1 MVEPV
6 PGKQSIRMRRISLML
21 ALSLVAHASGCNS
34 SSGPEYPLRYDF
46 LLSTEMLTSW
56 SFGSSDYQAEQ
67 EAAMEVVIDKRELPV
82 ESGSAFYH
90 AGTNL
95 SDDLWIWFARRMDA
109 LEPGRTYR
117 LGFQVEYVTSY
128 HADCIGTGELVL
140 IKAGASEQQPARVL
154 TGDGSWRMNVDKGEQ
169 FESGEDAVILSD
181 IRNDL
186 PECPAE
192 PLFGRGSS
200 GPGDGTVEVV
210 ADANG
215 GFWIFFGTE
224 SAFETR
230 HEIYFTRFELLVT
243 PLAD

>member
-1 MVEPV
+1 
-6 PGKQSIRMRRISLML
+6 ML
-21 ALSLVAHASGCNS
+21 ALSLLTAASGCS
-34 SSGPEYPLRYDF
+34 SSTGPESPLRYDF
-46 LLSTEMLTSW
+46 PLSAELLTSW
-56 SFGSSDYQAEQ
+56 SSGSSDYQAEQ
-67 EAAMEVVIDKRELPV
+67 EAAMEVVIDKRALPI

-95 SDDLWIWFARRMDA
+95 SDDLWIWFARRIES

-117 LGFQVEYVTSY
+117 IGFQVDFVTSY

-169 FESGEDAVILSD
+169 FEEGEDAVILGD

-186 PECPAE
+186 ADCPGE

-215 GFWIFFGTE
+215 SFWIFFGTE

-230 HEIYFTRFELLVT
+230 HEIYFTRLELLVT
-243 PLAD
+243 PLGD

>member
-1 MVEPV
+1 
-6 PGKQSIRMRRISLML
+6 MRKASLMVALGL
-21 ALSLVAHASGCNS
+21 AAPASGCS
-34 SSGPEYPLRYDF
+34 HSTGPEGPLRYDF
-46 LLSTEMLTSW
+46 PLIAEMLTSW
-56 SFGSSDYQAEQ
+56 SSGSSDYPAEL
-67 EAAMEVVIDKRELPV
+67 EPAMEVVIDKRALPI

-117 LGFQVEYVTSY
+117 IGFQIDVVTSY

-140 IKAGASEQQPARVL
+140 IKAGASERQPARVL
-154 TGDGSWRMNVDKGEQ
+154 AGDGSWRMNVDKGEQ
-169 FESGEDAVILSD
+169 FEAGEDAVILGD

-186 PECPAE
+186 PGCPAE
-192 PLFGRGSS
+192 PMFGRGSS

-230 HEIYFTRFELLVT
+230 HEIYFSRVELLVT
-243 PLAD
+243 PLGD